1 MTSILWFHTTWP
13 QPCEPCSTSSR
24 NYLKMSCCHTYRPQP
39 IEHVWETMLRITHR
53 NTRWS
58 SQYKH
63 SS

>member
-1 MTSILWFHTTWP
+1 
-13 QPCEPCSTSSR
+13 
-24 NYLKMSCCHTYRPQP
+24 MSCCHTYRPQP